1 MVLSSKQCKTP
12 KTLKKGKVLETV
24 GSGKRQPKDL
34 SSEQNL
40 ALDKDERDMLL
51 VTTGSGRENPMVLCN
66 KPKQFIYRELRII
79 VGEQKYKTKGQAYE
93 VVGL

>member
-1 MVLSSKQCKTP
+1 MVLSSKQGKVP

-24 GSGKRQPKDL
+24 GSGKRQPKDF
-34 SSEQNL
+34 SSEHNP
-40 ALDKDERDMLL
+40 ALDMDERDVLL
-51 VTTGSGRENPMVLCN
+51 ETTGSSREQPMVLCN

-79 VGEQKYKTKGQAYE
+79 IGEQKYKTKGQAYE

>member
-1 MVLSSKQCKTP
+1 MVFSSKQGEIP

-24 GSGKRQPKDL
+24 GSGKEQP
-34 SSEQNL
+34 
-40 ALDKDERDMLL
+40 
-51 VTTGSGRENPMVLCN
+51 TVLCN

>member
-1 MVLSSKQCKTP
+1 MDKRDVL
-12 KTLKKGKVLETV
+12 LE
-24 GSGKRQPKDL
+24 
-34 SSEQNL
+34 
-40 ALDKDERDMLL
+40 
-51 VTTGSGRENPMVLCN
+51 TTGSGREQPMVLCN